1 MWGLALEVVL
11 DKIAKDA
18 QERLI
23 YSAQKVK
30 REATGK
36 SPRRVHGLKAL
47 VVAFLMVCQVMRVEI
62 EMFRP
67 TPADLDYPRKLED
80 YYALTKTHH
89 RYHPHSPSR
98 HTAAC
103 LSF

>member
-1 MWGLALEVVL
+1 
-11 DKIAKDA
+11 
-18 QERLI
+18 
-23 YSAQKVK
+23 
-30 REATGK
+30 
-36 SPRRVHGLKAL
+36 
-47 VVAFLMVCQVMRVEI
+47 MRVEI